1 MATVMTAGI
10 PTPPPSVD
18 MDKSPET
25 KLNLWEKL
33 RLTRWLS
40 REDSPPPADCL
51 GEEQTPS
58 KPRFGR
64 RLSRKVVPGLPRP
77 GTFRRQNSERRHNLQ
92 PHRPCPQERRATST
106 GRQRALSERPA
117 SPPPLPKAQTL
128 PEERDLNDYLSPIR
142 RNAARYPGQGDN
154 IEPFDTLPDSHPR
167 TQRPPSPPPAPS
179 LEPIVTDGERPPSET
194 SAADHV
200 DDELKEELDRKW
212 ILNLSMHF
220 RDHSPREKFFLT
232 YAETP
237 QKWRRLTVSCDYRD
251 VPEDSLEYD
260 LQQLSFQRDKSARI
274 YESIRMSLPD
284 IQFYDTV
291 TNLKLETIDDRLH
304 VHVTEDVNEII
315 NYPHAHAVQHID
327 CPRYLESELHFESHM
342 SGFVYKVSVR
352 GNTWIKKEIPGP
364 DSVDEFLYEINALTE
379 LTGSTNVIELKGLVV
394 NTEKTLVKGL
404 LIGFAEQGALVD
416 ILYDDK
422 GHLPWS
428 KRAQWAKQIVCGLSE
443 IHEAGFVQG
452 DFTLSN
458 IVVNEDDEAQIIDI
472 NRRGCPVGWEP
483 PEIAKLIDSGQRISM
498 YIGVKSDL
506 FQLGMVLWGIAE
518 EEDEPERR
526 PRPLSLADAKEEI
539 PTWYRDLTHKCLS
552 ERPKDRTTAKELLA
566 LFPEDI
572 DSTVRKPEREE
583 SGNGV
588 LDSRLLERFPH
599 LNVSDLQGPRSAS
612 SNPNRHSSSRDVD
625 IPFDDEGSC
634 MVRRRHGDDCD
645 EQEERRGRTPPA
657 NISHLNLN
665 DYFQHPTR
673 IPGRSQADRI
683 GEVDEDEDR
692 SAGDHNPQII
702 PVSPGGDNRW
712 DEVEFDGTPYL
723 VSRDGFIERQHQP
736 EESNSLTHPI
746 EHINTQ
752 TAHNS
757 NTPPLNPHTDLPS
770 HTHVSQPPPAPSALS
785 NALNHRFQHVDS
797 GLADM
802 DQDLVGVGG
811 NDNLGASPTDPHPYD
826 FTLDGTHLEKPNLN
840 FGDADDTGS
849 REHVNNEEKDHQKTL
864 VDPVV
869 SGLSTIEE
877 SKPLPIDDGGAKEQ
891 VGG

>member
-1 MATVMTAGI
+1 M
-10 PTPPPSVD
+10 
-18 MDKSPET
+18 
-25 KLNLWEKL
+25 
-33 RLTRWLS
+33 
-40 REDSPPPADCL
+40 
-51 GEEQTPS
+51 
-58 KPRFGR
+58 
-64 RLSRKVVPGLPRP
+64 
-77 GTFRRQNSERRHNLQ
+77 
-92 PHRPCPQERRATST
+92 
-106 GRQRALSERPA
+106 
-117 SPPPLPKAQTL
+117 
-128 PEERDLNDYLSPIR
+128 
-142 RNAARYPGQGDN
+142 
-154 IEPFDTLPDSHPR
+154 
-167 TQRPPSPPPAPS
+167 
-179 LEPIVTDGERPPSET
+179 TDGERPPSET
-194 SAADHV
+194 SVADHV

-251 VPEDSLEYD
+251 VPEDSLEHD

-315 NYPHAHAVQHID
+315 NYPHTHAVQHID
-327 CPRYLESELHFESHM
+327 CPRYLESELHFETHM

-394 NTEKTLVKGL
+394 NTEQTLVKGL

-422 GHLPWS
+422 GHIPWS
-428 KRAQWAKQIVCGLSE
+428 KRAQWAKQIVRGLSE

-458 IVVNEDDEAQIIDI
+458 IVVDENDEAQIIDI

-518 EEDEPERR
+518 EEDEPERQ
-526 PRPLSLADAKEEI
+526 PRPLSLVDAKEEI
-539 PTWYRDLTHKCLS
+539 PTWYRELTHRCLG

-572 DSTVRKPEREE
+572 DSMVRRPEREE
-583 SGNGV
+583 SGNGE

-599 LNVSDLQGPRSAS
+599 LNVSNLQGPRSAS
-612 SNPNRHSSSRDVD
+612 SNANHHSSSRDVN
-625 IPFDDEGSC
+625 IPFDDEDSC
-634 MVRRRHGDDCD
+634 MVRRHHGDDCD

-665 DYFQHPTR
+665 DHFQHSTGLSGR
-673 IPGRSQADRI
+673 IQADRI
-683 GEVDEDEDR
+683 REDDGDDDR
-692 SAGDHNPQII
+692 NLGDDDPQII
-702 PVSPGGDNRW
+702 PVSPSGDNKW
-712 DEVEFDGTPYL
+712 NEVEFDGTPYL
-723 VSRDGFIERQHQP
+723 VSRDGFIERQQQP
-736 EESNSLTHPI
+736 ESNSLTNPL
-746 EHINTQ
+746 EHISTQNT
-752 TAHNS
+752 HNP
-757 NTPPLNPHTDLPS
+757 NNPPPNPHTDLPS
-770 HTHVSQPPPAPSALS
+770 HTHAQEQPPPAPSALS
-785 NALNHRFQHVDS
+785 NALSHHFQHVDS

-811 NDNLGASPTDPHPYD
+811 NDSLGASPTDTHPHD
-826 FTLDGTHLEKPNLN
+826 FNLGGNHVEKSDLK
-840 FGDADDTGS
+840 FDADNDDMN
-849 REHVNNEEKDHQKTL
+849 RENLINSEKEQQKAL
-864 VDPVV
+864 VDAVQPR
-869 SGLSTIEE
+869 LSTIEE
-877 SKPLPIDDGGAKEQ
+877 TKSLNSEDRVKEQ
-891 VGG
+891 AGG